1 LLSRIIIE
9 GTIQGIGFRPF
20 VYRIAVKNN
29 ISGFIRNNEDGT
41 IEIVAEGTKK
51 DTDIFLYELY
61 NNKPFLAH
69 YHHVQVDNLNNKD
82 SNYHYQDNK
91 FIIFPSSTKRKYSF
105 SMIPPDISICNKCL
119 ADIYNE
125 NNKRRFQYPFTSCTQ
140 CGPRYTILK
149 STPYDRNRLSISK
162 FPLCDECALEYNSL
176 NDRRFH
182 SETICC
188 NKCGPSYFLLDKK
201 GSNINST
208 KSLSIISKLISEGS
222 IIAVKGIGGFHLITS
237 AFNYESISKLRL
249 IKNRKNKPFAVMAK
263 DIDTVKS
270 FANLNS
276 NEEKLLKSY
285 IKPIV
290 LLSKEKNYSLS
301 SLVAPNL
308 NSIGVMLPY
317 TGLHNLLFDNNN
329 SIMVVTSANSK
340 NQPIIIDNSEAVKIL
355 CNSVDYFLLHNL
367 DIISRSEDSV
377 VKYVYDKIALLR
389 RSRGYVPNP
398 IYLNKKS
405 KTCILALGSE
415 LNLTFSI
422 IIDNKCYI
430 SNYIGD
436 IVNLEN
442 YKYLQKSI
450 NHFFHFLDQIP
461 QIIVC
466 DLHPSFNTT
475 RLAYH
480 MKNSE
485 NILIQQQHHYA
496 HILSLMAEY
505 SIDEIIG
512 IICDGAGYG
521 DDGSIWGGEILTS
534 NRYGYERSGHLMKQ
548 PMIGGDKATY
558 YPLRMVAGILYNK
571 VDQFENFIY
580 EKFRYFHGGSKEVKI
595 LFDEII
601 KINSGK
607 FKTVMTTS
615 TGRILDAVSSLLGIC
630 YERTYE
636 GEPAL
641 KLESAALNGS
651 DVLNQPPL
659 ISNNILNTTFL
670 LQNIY
675 ENRNR
680 FSTKDLAYSAHLY
693 IAKGL
698 AEIAIDKALTC
709 GIKKIGFSGGVAYNS
724 IITKTLAEIVRTA
737 GIKFITHENTSPG
750 DSGISIGQAYSALF
764 IE

>member
-1 LLSRIIIE
+1 
-9 GTIQGIGFRPF
+9 
-20 VYRIAVKNN
+20 
-29 ISGFIRNNEDGT
+29 
-41 IEIVAEGTKK
+41 
-51 DTDIFLYELY
+51 
-61 NNKPFLAH
+61 
-69 YHHVQVDNLNNKD
+69 
-82 SNYHYQDNK
+82 
-91 FIIFPSSTKRKYSF
+91 
-105 SMIPPDISICNKCL
+105 
-119 ADIYNE
+119 
-125 NNKRRFQYPFTSCTQ
+125 
-140 CGPRYTILK
+140 
-149 STPYDRNRLSISK
+149 
-162 FPLCDECALEYNSL
+162 
-176 NDRRFH
+176 
-182 SETICC
+182 
-188 NKCGPSYFLLDKK
+188 
-201 GSNINST
+201 
-208 KSLSIISKLISEGS
+208 
-222 IIAVKGIGGFHLITS
+222 
-237 AFNYESISKLRL
+237 
-249 IKNRKNKPFAVMAK
+249 
-263 DIDTVKS
+263 
-270 FANLNS
+270 
-276 NEEKLLKSY
+276 
-285 IKPIV
+285 
-290 LLSKEKNYSLS
+290 
-301 SLVAPNL
+301 
-308 NSIGVMLPY
+308 
-317 TGLHNLLFDNNN
+317 
-329 SIMVVTSANSK
+329 MVVTSANSK
-340 NQPIIIDNSEAVKIL
+340 NQPIITDNNEAVKTL

-377 VKYVYDKIALLR
+377 IKYVHDKISILR

-442 YKYLQKSI
+442 YYYLQKSL
-450 NHFFHFLDQIP
+450 NQFLYFLSQIP

-475 RLAYH
+475 RLAYN

-485 NILIQQQHHYA
+485 NIIIQQQHHYA
-496 HILSLMAEY
+496 HILSLMAEH

-512 IICDGAGYG
+512 IVCDGAGYG

-534 NRYGYERSGHLMKQ
+534 NRYRYERSGHLMEQ

-558 YPLRMVAGILYNK
+558 YPLRMVVGILYNK

-580 EKFRYFHGGSKEVKI
+580 DKLHFFSDGSKEVEI

-601 KINSGK
+601 KINNNK
-607 FKTVMTTS
+607 FRTTMTTS

-651 DVLNQPPL
+651 DVLHLPPL
-659 ISNNILNTTFL
+659 ISNNNLNTTIL
-670 LQNIY
+670 LQHIY
-675 ENRNR
+675 ENRKR

-693 IAKGL
+693 LANGL
-698 AEIAIDKALTC
+698 GEIAIDKAVTS

-724 IITKTLAEIVRTA
+724 IITKTLSEIIRKA
-737 GIKFITHENTSPG
+737 GIEFITHENTPPG